1 MALDKEALFTF
12 IDQKLGVDRSKLDDQ
27 TPIFSSGMVDS
38 FSLVSLI
45 TFIEK
50 QCGFRVNPMDVNLE
64 NLDTVD
70 RIIAYTDR
78 KTAEA

>member
-12 IDQKLGVDRSKLDDQ
+12 IDQKLGVERSKLDEQ
-27 TPIFSSGMVDS
+27 TPIFSSGLVDS

-70 RIIAYTDR
+70 RILAYTER
-78 KTAEA
+78 KTADA